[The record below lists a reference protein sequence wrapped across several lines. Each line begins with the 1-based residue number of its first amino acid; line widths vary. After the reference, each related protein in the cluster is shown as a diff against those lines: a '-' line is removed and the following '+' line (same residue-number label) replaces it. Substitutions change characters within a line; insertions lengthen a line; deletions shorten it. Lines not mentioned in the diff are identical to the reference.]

1 MAATSQ
7 AVVSIPIFQPDEK
20 RHRRDIAQW
29 SQWVNQGHLSNVG
42 NTTLVASTV
51 SSVVVDARVSI
62 NSFIGFMPMTA
73 NALSAAPTLFV
84 STIATGSFTI
94 THASSAAADKTFRYA
109 LLG

>member
-1 MAATSQ
+1 MPASAQ
-7 AVVSIPIFQPDEK
+7 AGVSIPTFQPDEI

-29 SQWVNQGHLSNVG
+29 SQWVNQGHLQDVG
-42 NTTLVASTV
+42 NVTLTPSTV
-51 SSVVVDARVSI
+51 SSVVVDSRISI
-62 NSFIGFMPMTA
+62 NSFVGFMPMTA

-94 THASSAAADKTFRYA
+94 THGNSASIDKTFRYA